1 MSALK
6 APKNLDTKTK
16 APSEQAQGNER
27 VGIYPVAKSTSY
39 SISWVAYSIVLGYL
53 VTCTLTMRNLHHWA
67 QHLSISERTQEF
79 GRWIDSES
87 KRIAKLGLDKP
98 GSQLE
103 AWFSRAH
110 DVTTSVNIAAI
121 LMPSDLKIWPPHLEP
136 SSLPPIDA
144 PKALLIGD
152 SLMAMLGPTLKQTI
166 SSNLNGDAT
175 VLAKIGT
182 GLSRP
187 DFYNW
192 PKALKQSTDATSYD
206 IVFILLGTNDSQN
219 LTENGIPVR
228 YGSSQWVHLY
238 RKRLSDIMAITC
250 SSAQRGYW
258 LGLPPMRDS
267 KLHLKAE
274 MLNILARN
282 VIAKHD
288 CMHFV
293 SLKPVV
299 ASSEG
304 RFATYL
310 RIDHQDIKVRT
321 GDGIHFTTKGSQL
334 IANYLLSILRSPQTV
349 EDSPAYAEAGVRSAN
364 AH

>member
-1 MSALK
+1 MPAHK
-6 APKNLDTKTK
+6 APTNLDPKDK
-16 APSEQAQGNER
+16 APNEQPQGLER
-27 VGIYPVAKSTSY
+27 TGIYPVAKAASY
-39 SISWVAYSIVLGYL
+39 PVSWVAYSLVIGYL
-53 VTCTLTMRNLHHWA
+53 VTCMLTMHNLHHWA
-67 QHLSISERTQEF
+67 QHLTISERTQELA
-79 GRWIDSES
+79 RWIQAES
-87 KRIAKLGLDKP
+87 KRTAILGLDKP

-103 AWFSRAH
+103 AWFTKMH
-110 DVTTSVNIAAI
+110 DAATSVTVAEF
-121 LMPSDLKIWPPHLEP
+121 LRRSDTKIWPPQIAP

-166 SSNLNGDAT
+166 STNLNGDAT

-238 RKRLSDIMAITC
+238 RKRLSDIMDITC
-250 SSAQRGYW
+250 RSAQRGYW
-258 LGLPPMRDS
+258 LGLPPMRDT
-267 KLHLKAE
+267 KLHRKSE

-282 VIAKHD
+282 AIAKHD

-334 IANYLLSILRSPQTV
+334 IANYLLSILRSPPPV
-349 EDSPAYAEAGVRSAN
+349 EDSPAYAEAGSHSAT